1 MSQLRKQMEAQLF
14 RANYSPSTIKS
25 YVYTVEC
32 LAVHYGQCPSQL
44 SDEQI
49 GRFLA
54 SLWQR
59 GLSWSTVNAYFSGIK
74 WFYTQVLGR
83 RWNQRLL
90 PRPRREKRLPEI
102 LSPAEVRG
110 LIEATSNLKHK
121 AALMVMYSAGLRI
134 GEVVKLRIRD
144 IDSERMLIRVAQ
156 GKGKKDRYTLLS
168 SVTLRMLRQ
177 YWKRYR
183 PGPWLFES
191 WDRATHW
198 SIRSLQQVFKRS
210 VRKAGIH
217 KAVSSHSLRHS
228 FATHL
233 LEQGV
238 DTLTIKELLGHSQLQ
253 TTAQYLHVRQSRLG
267 SLDNPLD
274 RLFGG
279 LQG

>member
-1 MSQLRKQMEAQLF
+1 MSKLREQMVAQLA
-14 RANYSPSTIKS
+14 RGNYSASTIRS
-25 YVYTVEC
+25 YVYTVQC
-32 LAVHYGQCPSQL
+32 LALYYGQCPSAL
-44 SDEQI
+44 SEEQV
-49 GRFLA
+49 GAFL
-54 SLWQR
+54 SKLREQ

-83 RWNQRLL
+83 PWNQRLL

-102 LSPAEVRG
+102 LSAAEVRG
-110 LIEATSNLKHK
+110 LIEATDNLKHK
-121 AALMVMYSAGLRI
+121 SALMVMYSSGMRI
-134 GEVVKLRIRD
+134 GEVVKLRLRD
-144 IDSERMLIRVAQ
+144 IDSARMLIRVEQ

-168 SVTLRMLRQ
+168 PVALLMLRQ

-183 PGPWLFES
+183 PSSWLFES

-198 SIRSLQQVFKRS
+198 SVRSLQHVFKRAAG
-210 VRKAGIH
+210 KAGLR

-253 TTAQYLHVRQSRLG
+253 TTAQYLHVRQSRLS

-274 RLFGG
+274 RLF
-279 LQG
+279 Q

>member
-1 MSQLRKQMEAQLF
+1 MSKLREQMVAQLA
-14 RANYSPSTIKS
+14 RANYSESTIRS
-25 YVYTVEC
+25 YVYTVQC
-32 LAVHYGQCPSQL
+32 LALHYGQCPSAL
-44 SDEQI
+44 SDEQV
-49 GRFLA
+49 GGFLA
-54 SLWQR
+54 KLREQ

-74 WFYTQVLGR
+74 WFYTQVLDR
-83 RWNQRLL
+83 PWSQRLL

-110 LIEATSNLKHK
+110 LIEATDNLKHK
-121 AALMVMYSAGLRI
+121 TALMVMYSGGLRI
-134 GEVVKLRIRD
+134 GEVVKLRVRD
-144 IDSERMLIRVAQ
+144 IDSGRMLIRVEQ

-168 SVTLRMLRQ
+168 PVALLMLRQ

-191 WDRATHW
+191 WDRSTHW

-210 VRKAGIH
+210 ARRAGIR

-279 LQG
+279 VQG